1 MYTRPKKFA
10 ANPKILNT
18 KNVKIIV
25 LDTEKPEE
33 GLGPPTDGSEDDI
46 GSNTDLSDP
55 KTNGTTVLI
64 GRLVRFAK
72 TASQLGSD

>member
-1 MYTRPKKFA
+1 M
-10 ANPKILNT
+10 LNA
-18 KNVKIIV
+18 KNVKRIG
-25 LDTEKPEE
+25 LDIAKPEE
-33 GLGPPTDGSEDDI
+33 GLGPPTDGSEDEN

-55 KTNGTTVLI
+55 KTNGTTVLT